1 MTARLPMESSWI
13 PRRIF
18 TVPAPITGSMGVLL
32 PVQEMFSSC
41 RSDPK
46 TTLITL
52 FMVKRAALRSLLV
65 IASVFPLAL

>member
-1 MTARLPMESSWI
+1 
-13 PRRIF
+13 
-18 TVPAPITGSMGVLL
+18 MGVLL